1 MMSRYEATRPAKV
14 AADDG
19 GGDGNASFVQTCLN
33 GLNALS
39 GDGLSVPY
47 ALSEGGCLSLGLFCH
62 RGHHLLVH
70 RPPPPALHGRRSCRP
85 SGTVPG
91 HRRPRLRPR
100 RLPPRLG
107 IHVRRAV
114 YLVALAFVILDGDN
128 LDKLFPLPGA
138 IVSVS
143 LGGSCSSCLSRS

>member
-1 MMSRYEATRPAKV
+1 MSRYEATRPAKV

-39 GDGLSVPY
+39 
-47 ALSEGGCLSLGLFCH
+47 
-62 RGHHLLVH
+62 
-70 RPPPPALHGRRSCRP
+70 
-85 SGTVPG
+85 
-91 HRRPRLRPR
+91 
-100 RLPPRLG
+100 
-107 IHVRRAV
+107 AV